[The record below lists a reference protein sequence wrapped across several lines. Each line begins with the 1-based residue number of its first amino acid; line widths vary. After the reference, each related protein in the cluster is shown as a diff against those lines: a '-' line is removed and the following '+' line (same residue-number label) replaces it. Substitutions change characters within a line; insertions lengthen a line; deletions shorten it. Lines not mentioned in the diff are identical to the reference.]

1 MTKFVD
7 SLGLKRLVQKIKR
20 SVTYGEW
27 LPVLEGDGKNS
38 IVIGIGTAT
47 GEYSHAEGGGTASGN
62 FSTAVGEQAGA
73 EGDDSH
79 AEGAYTMASGDHSH
93 AEGEMTLASGDVSH
107 AEGEETKAI
116 GYASHAEG
124 GFTEVSGD
132 YAHAEGSSNYDDPS
146 FIHIVGVGSDPIKKN
161 ASVIYVKR
169 DSGNYPDPSDP
180 KTGYQYLLGVGGYQ
194 GRNIAE
200 GMKSVQEV
208 IADLEKGVAATETM
222 TVEEIREIMSA

>member
-7 SLGLKRLVQKIKR
+7 SLGLKRLVQKIKK
-20 SVTYGEW
+20 SVAYGEW
-27 LPVLEGDGKNS
+27 LPVMEGDGRGS
-38 IVIGIGTAT
+38 IVIGNGTASGNFST
-47 GEYSHAEGGGTASGN
+47 AVGGGTASGN
-62 FSTAVGEQAGA
+62 FSTAVGQQAGA

-79 AEGAYTMASGDHSH
+79 AEGDFTMASGDHSH
-93 AEGEMTLASGDVSH
+93 AEGEMTVASGNVSH
-107 AEGEETKAI
+107 AEGEQTKAI

-146 FIHIVGVGSDPIKKN
+146 FIHIVGVGSNPIKKN

-169 DSGNYPDPSDP
+169 DSADYPDPSDP
-180 KTGYQYLLGVGGYQ
+180 KNGYQYLLGVGGYQ
-194 GRNIAE
+194 GQDIAE

>member
-7 SLGLKRLVQKIKR
+7 SLGLKRLITKIKQ
-20 SVTYGEW
+20 SVAYGEW
-27 LPVLEGDGKNS
+27 LAVMEGDGRGS
-38 IVIGIGTAT
+38 IVIGNGTAT
-47 GEYSHAEGGGTASGN
+47 GEFSYAGGGGTASGN
-62 FSTAVGEQAGA
+62 FSTAVGNQAGA

-79 AEGAYTMASGDHSH
+79 AEGDYTTASGDHSH
-93 AEGEMTLASGDVSH
+93 AEGEMTVASGNVSH
-107 AEGEETKAI
+107 AEGEQAKAS

-124 GFTEVSGD
+124 GYTIASGD
-132 YAHAEGSSNYDDPS
+132 YTHAEGSSNYDDPS

-169 DSGNYPDPSDP
+169 DSGDYPDPSDP
-180 KTGYQYLLGVGGYQ
+180 KNGYQYLLGVGGYQ
-194 GRNIAE
+194 GQDIAE

-222 TVEEIREIMSA
+222 TVEDIREIMSA

>member
-7 SLGLKRLVQKIKR
+7 SLGLKRLVTKIKQ
-20 SVTYGEW
+20 SVAYGEW
-27 LPVLEGDGKNS
+27 LAVMEGDGRGS
-38 IVIGIGTAT
+38 IVIGVGTAE
-47 GEYSHAEGGGTASGN
+47 GEFSYAQGGGIARGN
-62 FSTAVGEQAGA
+62 YSTAVGKQAEA

-79 AEGAYTMASGDHSH
+79 AEGDYTSAEGDHSH
-93 AEGEMTLASGDVSH
+93 AEGEMTVASGYVSH
-107 AEGEETKAI
+107 AEGEQTKAS

-124 GFTEVSGD
+124 GWTIASGD

-146 FIHIVGVGSDPIKKN
+146 FIHMVGVGNDPIKKN

-169 DSGNYPDPSDP
+169 DSANYPDPSDP

-194 GRNIAE
+194 GQDIAE

-222 TVEEIREIMSA
+222 TVEDIREIMSA